1 MTTHE
6 LRTWPAAYTAVAE
19 GRKTFEV
26 RRNDRGFAVGDVLV
40 LREWQPN
47 TVMSRVGIDDGAYTG
62 RALRRDVTY
71 LIDLAPFGCPE
82 MVGMQLG
89 HDLADIRDLLPVN
102 DSDTAVLETKEGRLP
117 LRMGFDPDEMEF
129 VVELPDG
136 GRVRFASA
144 NTALPDGTP

>member
-6 LRTWPAAYTAVAE
+6 LRTWPAAYAAVAE

-26 RRNDRGFAVGDVLV
+26 RHNDRGFAVGDVLV

-47 TVMSRVGIDDGAYTG
+47 TVMARVGIDDGAYTG
-62 RALRRDVTY
+62 RALQRDVTY
-71 LIDLAPFGCPE
+71 LIDLTPFGCPE

-89 HDLADIRDLLPVN
+89 HDLADIRDLLPVD
-102 DSDTAVLETKEGRLP
+102 DSDTAVLETTAGRLP
-117 LRMGFDPDEMEF
+117 LRMVFDPDEMEF
-129 VVELPDG
+129 VVLLPDS

-144 NTALPDGTP
+144 NTAIPEGTS

>member
-6 LRTWPAAYTAVAE
+6 LRTWPAAYAAVAE

-40 LREWQPN
+40 LREWA
-47 TVMSRVGIDDGAYTG
+47 TLAGVGAYTG

-71 LIDLAPFGCPE
+71 LIDLSPFGCPGY
-82 MVGMQLG
+82 VGMQLG
-89 HDLADIRDLLPVN
+89 HDLADIRDLLPVD
-102 DSDTAVLETKEGRLP
+102 DSDTAVLETTAGRMP
-117 LRMGFDPDEMEF
+117 LRMMFDPDDMEF
-129 VVELPDG
+129 VIELPDG

-144 NTALPDGTP
+144 NTALPEGTS